1 MRHNSTNDIFLVE
14 SLDGYDDHIDYLT
27 HLFEELQLCCVEAA
41 NYQDVLEFMTSA
53 LYVGLID
60 RQQQAPNPP
69 SEANKDEIVIDT
81 SDENTKASAV
91 NSSAE
96 EVVAPLKPK
105 KHRRRKNKKHQAD
118 KDQTAGQGGN
128 TVNQSGSKTS
138 NPFSGSTQT
147 LVTPPPISSSKDPWW
162 DDTSNSDT
170 SSTGLSRTIPTAFI
184 AGSSKEIINGRNKW
198 TKNWAMEP
206 ILTKSEDPDDSL
218 SFKITPFSSHTY
230 TQHKFVP
237 PAPYASQ
244 SCSPQT
250 DWNIPAIPKEPL
262 GLIYLFST
270 PHHPSLNAVGEV
282 RIGVILHE
290 KYRGYGYAQ
299 QAVQLVVE
307 YAFDELKCHRIQ
319 ATLLQTPLKAHAL
332 KLFTRERFGHEGT
345 RRGAFFSPLEQE
357 WKDTTT
363 MAMLDMEW
371 VIRSSLRGAPPTLW
385 DEMFLRHERERDTLL
400 RWEQSGKEEER
411 RLLKRTSSIETI
423 RYETGPYS
431 SDAKGKTKAV
441 DLEDFAADQAYLAA
455 AGDEDGDL
463 EFDEEEDRHDA
474 KRPKFG
480 GGVYESITPTFRSST
495 ASPARGLA
503 QTPAPPTMPSQLP
516 FGQVHDEDGSSSDSS
531 WDAMETSS
539 NSSFD
544 GLSDVS

>member
-1 MRHNSTNDIFLVE
+1 MRHNSTNDILLVD

-27 HLFEELQLCCVEAA
+27 CLFEELQLCCVEAA
-41 NYQDVLEFMTSA
+41 NYQDVLEFTTSA

-69 SEANKDEIVIDT
+69 SEANNNEIVADT
-81 SDENTKASAV
+81 NDEDTKAPVV
-91 NSSAE
+91 NSSIE

-118 KDQTAGQGGN
+118 KDQTASHGGN
-128 TVNQSGSKTS
+128 IANQSRSKAS
-138 NPFSGSTQT
+138 NPFSGSTKT
-147 LVTPPPISSSKDPWW
+147 LVTPTPISFGKDSWLE
-162 DDTSNSDT
+162 DTSDSDT
-170 SSTGLSRTIPTAFI
+170 SSTNASVFVS
-184 AGSSKEIINGRNKW
+184 GSSKEIINGRNEW

-206 ILTKSEDPDDSL
+206 ILTKSEDPDDSS
-218 SFKITPFSSHTY
+218 SFKISPFSPYTY
-230 TQHKFVP
+230 AQRKFVP
-237 PAPYASQ
+237 PAPYKSQ
-244 SCSPQT
+244 SWDSQT
-250 DWNIPAIPKEPL
+250 DWNVPALPKEPL

-270 PHHPSLNAVGEV
+270 PHHPSLEVVGEV
-282 RIGVILHE
+282 RLGIILHE

-307 YAFDELKCHRIQ
+307 YAFEELNCHRIQ

-345 RRGAFFSPLEQE
+345 RRGAFFSPLEHE

-363 MAMLDMEW
+363 MAMLDVEW

-385 DEMFLRHERERDTLL
+385 DEMFLRHERERDILL
-400 RWEQSGKEEER
+400 RWEQSGIEEER
-411 RLLKRTSSIETI
+411 RLLRRTSSMETI
-423 RYETGPYS
+423 RYQTSPSS
-431 SDAKGKTKAV
+431 SDPKGKTKAV
-441 DLEDFAADQAYLAA
+441 DLEDFAADQDYLAA
-455 AGDEDGDL
+455 AEDEDEDFQ
-463 EFDEEEDRHDA
+463 FDEEEDRHDA

-480 GGVYESITPTFRSST
+480 GASSTPRAFRSST

-503 QTPAPPTMPSQLP
+503 RAPIPPTTPSQLP
-516 FGQVHDEDGSSSDSS
+516 FGQVHDEDGSSSESS

-544 GLSDVS
+544 NLSDVF